1 MNASKNSLVAVLTT
15 SFILLAASVSH
26 AANKNSQGNPNARP
40 TNHNIKFNFNTTSV
54 GFNHNNGFITDP
66 GKKKHNDLFATNFN
80 HFNTLRTNQF
90 FNVSHQQY
98 WFVDQFHRIVFTD
111 HFVQP
116 VFVRYVVVPGDTF
129 ATISLRLFHTPN
141 HASFLASLN
150 HATSRTQLVPGQVIA
165 VPGF

>member
-1 MNASKNSLVAVLTT
+1 MYASKNSLVAILTT
-15 SFILLAASVSH
+15 SFILLSATTSH
-26 AANKNSQGNPNARP
+26 ADNKNSQGNQNRRP
-40 TNHNIKFNFNTTSV
+40 TNHNVTFNFNTSSF
-54 GFNHNNGFITDP
+54 GFNQGTGFISDP
-66 GKKKHNDLFATNFN
+66 GKKKHNNLFATNFN
-80 HFNTLRTNQF
+80 KVNTLRTNQF

-98 WFVDQFHRIVFTD
+98 WFVDHSHRIVFTD

-150 HATSRTQLVPGQVIA
+150 HVTSRTQLVPGQVIV